1 MLDDRL
7 DQAFLRE
14 GLGEIAVGA
23 GEPAARTVEHA
34 VLAGQHDHRRS
45 LELRVL
51 LDERAGLLA
60 VEPGHH
66 DVDEDHLR
74 LVVADLR
81 QGVEAVFG
89 EDHVVPSLAQE

>member
-1 MLDDRL
+1 MLEDRL

-14 GLGEIAVGA
+14 GLGQIAVGA

-34 VLAGQHDHRRS
+34 ILAGEHDHRRG
-45 LELRVL
+45 LELGVL
-51 LDERAGLLA
+51 LDEGAGLIA

-81 QGVEAVFG
+81 QRVEAVFG
-89 EDHVVPSLAQE
+89 EDHVVAGLAQE